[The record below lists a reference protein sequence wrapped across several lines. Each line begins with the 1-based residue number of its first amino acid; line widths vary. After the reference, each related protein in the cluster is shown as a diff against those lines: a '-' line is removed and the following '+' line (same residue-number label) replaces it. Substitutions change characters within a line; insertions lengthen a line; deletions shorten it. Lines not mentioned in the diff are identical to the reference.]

1 MNPQRSVAS
10 SREMDT
16 FGDRLDPHEATTP
29 SSEAKVERRS
39 PIVQTKRAKVNPKR
53 SVSSSRDM
61 NTFDDT
67 LDGLLEKVGLGSL
80 ALSARSSSPIPD
92 QDDTSPSILDTVVN
106 FNI

>member
-16 FGDRLDPHEATTP
+16 FGDRLVPHEATTP
-29 SSEAKVERRS
+29 SSEAKAERRS
-39 PIVQTKRAKVNPKR
+39 PIVQTKRAQVNSKR

-61 NTFDDT
+61 NSFDDT

-80 ALSARSSSPIPD
+80 ALSAPSSLPIPD

-106 FNI
+106 FHI